1 MHRTA
6 TEMLLSGRRYL
17 LLQGPMG
24 NFFEQLTQWLHEH
37 KRSVKRVLFNGG
49 DAFFCQS
56 EQKNVL
62 SFNAQFALF
71 PQWLTE
77 QHAAWPFDTIICFGD
92 CRPLHRMARSWAEN
106 QQVRFLA
113 FEEGYFRPYY
123 ITLEQGGVNAFTAMP
138 KCADAYINNTFQPV
152 VKPQPINPPF
162 SAMAWAAMQYYW
174 HGRKEKNAY
183 PHYKHHKSFSI
194 PYELRCWIRAGFR
207 KYWYKYKQQKMLGY
221 LLEQYDNQ
229 YYLAVLQVYN
239 DSQVKTHSDYT
250 DIRDYIDELITSF
263 ALHADNNRVL
273 VFKHHPMDRGHR
285 YYGHLISEL
294 AKKAGIARRVYYM
307 HDQHLPTML
316 RHSCGVIT
324 INSTVGLSAL
334 HHGCKLKVMGRALY
348 DMPGLTCQH
357 SLNIFW
363 NTDHRIDK
371 RLYRAFKETLIQHT
385 QLNGS
390 FFSDNPWMES
400 LKITAK
406 NKNTA
411 QKAQTVK

>member
-24 NFFEQLTQWLHEH
+24 CFFQQLTEWLHEH

-49 DAFFCQS
+49 DAFFCQA
-56 EQKNVL
+56 EQQNVL
-62 SFNAQFALF
+62 SFNAQFEHF
-71 PQWLTE
+71 PQWLAE
-77 QHAAWPFDTIICFGD
+77 QHTLWPFDTLVCFGD
-92 CRPLHRMARSWAEN
+92 CRPLHRLACQWAEKHA
-106 QQVRFLA
+106 VRFLV

-138 KCADAYINNTFQPV
+138 KCADTYINNPLQPAV
-152 VKPQPINPPF
+152 IPKPIHPPF
-162 SAMAWAAMQYYW
+162 SVMAWSAMQYYW
-174 HGRKEKNAY
+174 HGKKARAQY

-194 PYELRCWIRAGFR
+194 PYELRCWVRAGFR
-207 KYWYKYKQQKMLGY
+207 KYWYQYKQRKMLGH
-221 LLEQYDNQ
+221 LLEQHDNN

-239 DSQVKTHSDYT
+239 DSQVKTHSDYA
-250 DIRDYIDELITSF
+250 DVREYIDELITSF
-263 ALHADNNRVL
+263 AQYADKNRVL

-294 AKKAGIARRVYYM
+294 AKKAGIACRVYYM

-316 RHSCGVIT
+316 RHACGVIT

-348 DMPGLTCQH
+348 DMPGLTYQN
-357 SLNIFW
+357 SLNLFW
-363 NTDHRIDK
+363 NAEHRIDK

-390 FFSDNPWMES
+390 FFTNNPWMS
-400 LKITAK
+400 PLTTTVI
-406 NKNTA
+406 NKNTVR
-411 QKAQTVK
+411 KAQTVK